1 MESDNA
7 PSSNKF
13 DIHPPNFS
21 LERNPKK
28 ERTKCLVFIILKLY
42 DLLSFVMQVVTTN
55 FQHACWQVEVLAD
68 FPTAFALGML
78 RCPSF
83 AVQVAETYAT
93 VVISPEKIDFKGGEV
108 CPGLRNS
115 EPQDLECSVWPI
127 RTHWSLYPADSG
139 HSWTMCHGNICT

>member
-1 MESDNA
+1 MHQV
-7 PSSNKF
+7 PITF
-13 DIHPPNFS
+13 DSHPPNCS

-42 DLLSFVMQVVTTN
+42 DLLCFVMQVVTMN
-55 FQHACWQVEVLAD
+55 FQHACWQVGVLAD
-68 FPTAFALGML
+68 FPTASALGML

-83 AVQVAETYAT
+83 AVQVDETYAT
-93 VVISPEKIDFKGGEV
+93 AVISPEKIDFKGGEV

-115 EPQDLECSVWPI
+115 EPQGLKCSVWPI
-127 RTHWSLYPADSG
+127 RTHCFLSPADSG

>member
-1 MESDNA
+1 M
-7 PSSNKF
+7 
-13 DIHPPNFS
+13 
-21 LERNPKK
+21 
-28 ERTKCLVFIILKLY
+28 
-42 DLLSFVMQVVTTN
+42 N

-93 VVISPEKIDFKGGEV
+93 VLISPEKIDFKGGKV

-115 EPQDLECSVWPI
+115 EPQDLKCSVWPI
-127 RTHWSLYPADSG
+127 RMYATHQSNYLSFLIYTGKNSEN
-139 HSWTMCHGNICT
+139 SRGNEY

>member
-1 MESDNA
+1 M
-7 PSSNKF
+7 
-13 DIHPPNFS
+13 
-21 LERNPKK
+21 
-28 ERTKCLVFIILKLY
+28 
-42 DLLSFVMQVVTTN
+42 N

-93 VVISPEKIDFKGGEV
+93 VLISPEKIDFKGGKV

-115 EPQDLECSVWPI
+115 EPQDLKCSVWPI
-127 RTHWSLYPADSG
+127 GNHCFLYPADSG
-139 HSWTMCHGNICT
+139 HLWTMCHGNVCT